1 MIENKPQLASSSDVQ
16 PVANQKEI
24 IFNGQIGSF
33 VAHAD
38 TQQTNYFFG
47 GLSLPS
53 NAETLDFGAPP
64 QMDFN
69 FYNLF
74 VITSE
79 YINGQTFSVP
89 KELALQDTDGD
100 VIAALTRLDKNEIN
114 AVRCFPT
121 IVVEKNKC
129 SGSTGEGQTA
139 RYGFL
144 NGVVVQA
151 DSIQFSF
158 VKLQD
163 IKQSLLLS
171 HARDFGIGK
180 ASAYNEFDR
189 PHWAVKKINI
199 VETLKAYDIKVMV
212 LG

>member
-1 MIENKPQLASSSDVQ
+1 MRNKPQVVSSAGVQ
-16 PVANQKEI
+16 PVSNQKEI
-24 IFNGQIGSF
+24 IFSGQIGSF

-47 GLSLPS
+47 GGSLPS
-53 NAETLDFGAPP
+53 STDTPDLGAPP
-64 QMDFN
+64 QMDFR

-74 VITSE
+74 VISSE
-79 YINGQTFSVP
+79 YINGQTFSLP

-100 VIAALTRLDKNEIN
+100 VVEALNILDTREIN
-114 AVRCFPT
+114 AIRCFPT
-121 IVVEKNKC
+121 IVVEKNKSC
-129 SGSTGEGQTA
+129 GSIGEGQTA

-144 NGVVVQA
+144 NGIVVQA
-151 DSIQFSF
+151 DNIQFSF

-163 IKQSLLLS
+163 IPQPLLLS
-171 HARDFGIGK
+171 HAGDLGIGK

-199 VETLKAYDIKVMV
+199 VDTLKSYDIKVLV

>member
-1 MIENKPQLASSSDVQ
+1 MGNKPQIVSSAGVQLAE
-16 PVANQKEI
+16 NQNEI

-47 GLSLPS
+47 GSSLPF
-53 NAETLDFGAPP
+53 NAGTLDFCAPP
-64 QMDFN
+64 QMDIR

-74 VITSE
+74 VISGE
-79 YINGQTFSVP
+79 YINGQTFTLP
-89 KELALQDTDGD
+89 KELALQDTDED
-100 VIAALTRLDKNEIN
+100 VVAALTLLEEREIN
-114 AVRCFPT
+114 AIRCFPT
-121 IVVEKNKC
+121 IVVEKNKRC
-129 SGSTGEGQTA
+129 GSAGEGQMA

-144 NGVVVQA
+144 NGISVQA
-151 DSIQFSF
+151 YNIQFSF

-163 IKQSLLLS
+163 ITQSLLLTR
-171 HARDFGIGK
+171 AEDFGIGK

-199 VETLKAYDIKVMV
+199 VETLKAYGIKALV